1 MSAKLLKTNVRDAVI
16 VAIVFS
22 VSFLAAGGWR
32 FLVSSEEIDL
42 LLYRSPSLYEQI
54 IQCLCYFIF
63 DGGAIAS
70 IAAVVTLKLLQ
81 RRRRSTLRDET

>member
-1 MSAKLLKTNVRDAVI
+1 MNAKLLKTSVRDAVI

-81 RRRRSTLRDET
+81 RRKKSTLGDET